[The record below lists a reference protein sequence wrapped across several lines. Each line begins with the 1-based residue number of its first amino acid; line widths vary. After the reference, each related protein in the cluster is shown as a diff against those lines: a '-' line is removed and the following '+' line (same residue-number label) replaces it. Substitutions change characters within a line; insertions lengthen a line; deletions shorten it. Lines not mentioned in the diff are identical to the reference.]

1 VFIKICGITSEEDA
15 LLAVALGADAI
26 GFVFAPSP
34 RQIAPTKALD
44 IVKRLPSDVITVGVF
59 RDEHPKRVLEIAR
72 VSRLKGV
79 QLHGN
84 EPLEAVRLVTQ
95 EVRFAI
101 KAVVAGSDAAR
112 RADEFGTDAVLV
124 DNARPGSGE
133 AFDWSL
139 LDELPKGLRV
149 MLSGGLS
156 PDNVRG
162 AILSTQPWG
171 VDVSS
176 GVERSPGVKDAV
188 KMRQF
193 ITAAR
198 DAQAVLG
205 DDLID

>member
-1 VFIKICGITSEEDA
+1 
-15 LLAVALGADAI
+15 
-26 GFVFAPSP
+26 
-34 RQIAPTKALD
+34 
-44 IVKRLPSDVITVGVF
+44 
-59 RDEHPKRVLEIAR
+59 HPKRVLEIAR
-72 VSRLKGV
+72 ASRLKGV

>member
-1 VFIKICGITSEEDA
+1 MRSSST
-15 LLAVALGADAI
+15 
-26 GFVFAPSP
+26 
-34 RQIAPTKALD
+34 T
-44 IVKRLPSDVITVGVF
+44 
-59 RDEHPKRVLEIAR
+59 RVL
-72 VSRLKGV
+72 
-79 QLHGN
+79 
-84 EPLEAVRLVTQ
+84 
-95 EVRFAI
+95 
-101 KAVVAGSDAAR
+101 
-112 RADEFGTDAVLV
+112 
-124 DNARPGSGE
+124 

-139 LDELPKGLRV
+139 LDELPKGLRL